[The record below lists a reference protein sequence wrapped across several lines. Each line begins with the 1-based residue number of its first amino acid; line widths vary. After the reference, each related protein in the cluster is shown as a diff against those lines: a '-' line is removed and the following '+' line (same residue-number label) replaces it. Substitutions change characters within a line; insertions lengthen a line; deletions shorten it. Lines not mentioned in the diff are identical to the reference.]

1 MSIMPNYIIT
11 SNSSP
16 DQFTLFDCRTCINPI
31 WIDENVI
38 SKTWYR
44 YNVNINQFSV
54 SLHRKMVCLYFDC
67 TCKRITSMMRALCS
81 VCALVSVSVWYCL
94 KISIFITSIVWFA
107 SFVILNLVW
116 RLEMSLFGE
125 KSISV
130 NWIPW
135 RSTYGK
141 SFDMVYES
149 YNNWEGEMRVNTIE
163 CNPKSCGSSTTTQT
177 NDKQDS
183 GREGKCGMAFQRNF
197 MVFCRWNVISH
208 TGSKFHQIWRWTQW
222 KCYEINKFDDI
233 WYGYT
238 RFNQVDIQ
246 KTHII
251 SNQ

>member
-107 SFVILNLVW
+107 SFVILNWYDAWKCRYLGKVNQRKLNSLTENPSIW
-116 RLEMSLFGE
+116 YMNHITTEKVKWGLIRSNAILKAAEAQQQHKQTTNRTAEGKENAEWHFNAISWYFVGEMLSLIRGANSIKYDVE
-125 KSISV
+125 RNGNVMKSINSMTFDTDIHV
-130 NWIPW
+130 STK
-135 RSTYGK
+135 STYK
-141 SFDMVYES
+141 
-149 YNNWEGEMRVNTIE
+149 R
-163 CNPKSCGSSTTTQT
+163 
-177 NDKQDS
+177 
-183 GREGKCGMAFQRNF
+183 
-197 MVFCRWNVISH
+197 H
-208 TGSKFHQIWRWTQW
+208 T
-222 KCYEINKFDDI
+222 
-233 WYGYT
+233 
-238 RFNQVDIQ
+238 
-246 KTHII
+246 
-251 SNQ
+251 